1 MAPPGTVTPFVVFA
15 LQVGMD
21 VVTMN
26 AFRLMVNELVQVKVV
41 GPASKSLMIAQAGAQ
56 IDALLKLAS
65 GTVTGGAILSCYR
78 ESPLAL
84 DEIIA
89 GELWLND
96 GGLYRIIGEQTS

>member
-1 MAPPGTVTPFVVFA
+1 MSVLETTIVFQWLYNTLSGDSTLIGLAPGGIWRSMAPPGTVTPFVVFA

-65 GTVTGGAILSCYR
+65 GT
-78 ESPLAL
+78 
-84 DEIIA
+84 
-89 GELWLND
+89 
-96 GGLYRIIGEQTS
+96 